1 MCWAPFGSGVYRS
14 RSGSSSKMKSSGSII
29 LLGAFIVL
37 MTACLYAIG
46 LAWLKRFQQS
56 VADNLQ
62 SSKLEHFVSFVRFNP
77 AEFLI
82 RTGKRMIGLH
92 GAEFEARFLLAC
104 RFIVEAEGAQQSMW
118 RLTLSKGQDHQI
130 LKLGLYFYVL
140 AVLILALWCVQTL
153 SALGAGGINTTS
165 PDWPLEAGSVLVV
178 WLALFVGLA
187 RLAALQM
194 NTKVDLLRH
203 RLEIRLPNLLDLW
216 VIGLEAGQAPGASL
230 LSALEQSHSSAFE
243 PVRRRLKR
251 ELEGG
256 LAVSDAMS
264 NLGKALSIKAF
275 TSLSQLLDIAVT
287 QGGPIAERLKQFAEQ
302 MRLEMFLAAE
312 NDALKA
318 PLRLLAPL
326 VMLIF
331 PSTFIVLLFPVF
343 YQLIKEFGG

>member
-1 MCWAPFGSGVYRS
+1 MCCVIDSKFG
-14 RSGSSSKMKSSGSII
+14 
-29 LLGAFIVL
+29 
-37 MTACLYAIG
+37 
-46 LAWLKRFQQS
+46 
-56 VADNLQ
+56 
-62 SSKLEHFVSFVRFNP
+62 
-77 AEFLI
+77 
-82 RTGKRMIGLH
+82 
-92 GAEFEARFLLAC
+92 C
-104 RFIVEAEGAQQSMW
+104 RICS
-118 RLTLSKGQDHQI
+118 
-130 LKLGLYFYVL
+130 
-140 AVLILALWCVQTL
+140 
-153 SALGAGGINTTS
+153 
-165 PDWPLEAGSVLVV
+165 
-178 WLALFVGLA
+178 
-187 RLAALQM
+187 
-194 NTKVDLLRH
+194 
-203 RLEIRLPNLLDLW
+203 
-216 VIGLEAGQAPGASL
+216 PGASL